1 MEKVPKVQ
9 THLEARWKRVQ
20 REICQDSVDVLLE
33 QTGCLAVVLGDSV
46 LRQSPIAYILC
57 LQIRVRPLSEILTK
71 E

>member
-1 MEKVPKVQ
+1 
-9 THLEARWKRVQ
+9 
-20 REICQDSVDVLLE
+20 LLE